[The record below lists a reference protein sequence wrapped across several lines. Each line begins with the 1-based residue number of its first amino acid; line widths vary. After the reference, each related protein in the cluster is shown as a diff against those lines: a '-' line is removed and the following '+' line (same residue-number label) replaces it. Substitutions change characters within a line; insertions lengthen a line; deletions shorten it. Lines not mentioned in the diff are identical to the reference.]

1 MAGGGGEGKTEGGE
15 KKQFFALLGDRSS
28 YSYLFIV
35 VESFIF
41 HRTKDTYV
49 LKRQI
54 WLKLVNL
61 RNQESRAHYPL
72 ETFLQFYQAISS
84 MIL

>member
-15 KKQFFALLGDRSS
+15 KKLFFALLGDRSS

-49 LKRQI
+49 L
-54 WLKLVNL
+54 
-61 RNQESRAHYPL
+61 RAHYPL

>member
-1 MAGGGGEGKTEGGE
+1 MIVVEGKLYKCCGVAGGGGEGKTEGGE

-41 HRTKDTYV
+41 HRTKDT
-49 LKRQI
+49 
-54 WLKLVNL
+54 
-61 RNQESRAHYPL
+61 
-72 ETFLQFYQAISS
+72 
-84 MIL
+84 